1 VWRWSR
7 RPSLDGEFLM
17 GSDREHECE
26 ASCALYDALER
37 RAFLR
42 DAVLR
47 SLAALGALSLG
58 ADTAA
63 ALPVHLA
70 RGVGNRADKTY
81 PIPAAD
87 GVVIDKD
94 ESVIIARFQ
103 GRVFAFSLAC
113 PHQNTALRWDAGNNR
128 YQCPKHR
135 SRYRPDGSFIEG
147 RATRG
152 MDRFAVRQDGTNI
165 MVNLDALYRQ
175 DEHAEQWAAAFISVS
190 EK

>member
-1 VWRWSR
+1 MEEKR
-7 RPSLDGEFLM
+7 D
-17 GSDREHECE
+17 SDCE
-26 ASCALYDALER
+26 TPCALHEALER

-42 DAVLR
+42 DAALR
-47 SLAALGALSLG
+47 ALAAIGALSLG
-58 ADTAA
+58 ADAAA
-63 ALPVHLA
+63 ALPIHFVS
-70 RGVGNRADKTY
+70 GSGSRADKAY
-81 PIPAAD
+81 PIPASD

-94 ESVIIARFQ
+94 ESVIIGRFQ

-113 PHQNTALRWDAGNNR
+113 PHQNTALRWDGGNGR
-128 YQCPKHR
+128 FQCPKHK

-152 MDRFAVRQDGTNI
+152 MDRFAVRQDGANI

-175 DEHAEQWAAAFISVS
+175 DEHGAQWTNAFVSVS